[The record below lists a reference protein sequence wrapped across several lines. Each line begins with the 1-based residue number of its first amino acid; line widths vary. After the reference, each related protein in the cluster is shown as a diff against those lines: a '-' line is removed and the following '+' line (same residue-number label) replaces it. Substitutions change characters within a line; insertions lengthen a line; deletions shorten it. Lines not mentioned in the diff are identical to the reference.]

1 MQIVL
6 RKESTGNIFS
16 IESVLDYLP
25 TARILNEENGVYLME
40 AEVFG
45 KGIDMWVRS
54 QGDNITEF
62 QVI

>member
-1 MQIVL
+1 M
-6 RKESTGNIFS
+6 TGNLKKSDSS
-16 IESVLDYLP
+16 IQAVESVLDYLP

>member
-1 MQIVL
+1 MSTRGVL
-6 RKESTGNIFS
+6 LSPRTK
-16 IESVLDYLP
+16 SVLDYLP